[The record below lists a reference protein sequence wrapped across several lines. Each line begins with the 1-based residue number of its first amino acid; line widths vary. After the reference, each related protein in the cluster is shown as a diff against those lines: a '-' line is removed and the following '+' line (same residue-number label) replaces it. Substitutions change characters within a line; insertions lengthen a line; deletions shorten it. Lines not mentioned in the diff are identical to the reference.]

1 MSEAFD
7 YHTVEDP
14 EALADLLEVLVELPE
29 EDAALFAGTEPQELA
44 EAERVVL
51 GRLGLQPRCTPDG
64 DEVMAR
70 GRRAQLDASPAQE
83 HPRAGSAWIA
93 GSVPTV

>member
-14 EALADLLEVLVELPE
+14 EALADLVEVLVELPE
-29 EDAALFAGTEPQELA
+29 EDDVLFAGTEPQELV
-44 EAERVVL
+44 EAERVIL
-51 GRLGLQPRCTPDG
+51 GRLGLQAP
-64 DEVMAR
+64 
-70 GRRAQLDASPAQE
+70 L
-83 HPRAGSAWIA
+83 RAGSAWIA

>member
-1 MSEAFD
+1 MSEVFD

-14 EALADLLEVLVELPE
+14 EALADLVEVLVELPE
-29 EDAALFAGTEPQELA
+29 EDDALFAGTEPQELV
-44 EAERVVL
+44 EAERVIL

-64 DEVMAR
+64 TEVIAK
-70 GRRAQLDASPAQE
+70 RRREHLEASLAQAPL
-83 HPRAGSAWIA
+83 RAGSAWIA

>member
-29 EDAALFAGTEPQELA
+29 EDDALFAGTEPQELA
-44 EAERVVL
+44 EAERVIL
-51 GRLGLQPRCTPDG
+51 GRLGLQPRCAPDG
-64 DEVMAR
+64 AEVI
-70 GRRAQLDASPAQE
+70 AQE
-83 HPRAGSAWIA
+83 RRDDFDPSLAQAPPRVGSARIA

>member
-29 EDAALFAGTEPQELA
+29 EDDALFAGTEPQELA
-44 EAERVVL
+44 EAERVIL
-51 GRLGLQPRCTPDG
+51 GRLGLQP
-64 DEVMAR
+64 
-70 GRRAQLDASPAQE
+70 
-83 HPRAGSAWIA
+83 PRADSAWIA
-93 GSVPTV
+93 GSVPTI